1 MEKELFEWT
10 TWQEDGVG
18 IFAFNKIKLVK
29 QIGDFPI
36 GTEFDVAFVN
46 YENGSLE
53 FGNFGPEVNNCAPY
67 ESKAKFKLSLN
78 VQ

>member
-18 IFAFNKIKLVK
+18 IFTFNVVKLVK
-29 QIGDFPI
+29 QIGEYPI
-36 GTEFDVAFVN
+36 GTEFDCAFLDFQTG
-46 YENGSLE
+46 ELE
-53 FGNFGPEVNNCAPY
+53 FANFNHPEKPNN
-67 ESKAKFKLSLN
+67 EFSVKFKLSLN